1 MNGCLIL
8 SKNDVILKLK
18 DACNEGAPLGLKAWT
33 VIQKRIMEMIENAK
47 TSPSPE
53 SQLQLIQD
61 SLNMFYKSPTPWGR
75 FISRMFPIGKA
86 MILFNND
93 TNTQLAE
100 NKTVSSTFE
109 ETAKASRQLRQRN
122 FLENKFKRAPNA
134 KLYFQRNVKSDIVE
148 TFLVRRNGSDSRYYV
163 SQKEMNESVKE
174 YKQALLDRIF
184 TYFESDQLL
193 KGIVKNLPRKMY
205 DDDDVYTGIIQEIKP
220 VIDNHLSPE
229 AIVQNEISLDYIY
242 KDYRGSD
249 KTKQKIAKQFLDAY
263 NAWIILQNFDTVI
276 RDTSGSIISVGNS
289 HINQHD
295 HDLTKY
301 SIKNRA
307 TNMWTNWR
315 DSDDIAN
322 MSEIISEVTQQLIET
337 SKMYKW
343 GANTPYQDRYLSF
356 NDFNYIVGFIK
367 RQAFMPTSDNIIIS
381 ELNNINNLSIHTKRI
396 LADILAWNKA
406 NQYNI
411 IRGDRDT
418 GIPRPV
424 TWKQLVARL
433 NENPQKYMH
442 AIFDIL
448 CNTNIMDTNEFIEG
462 SSKFLNTYTKN
473 LIWSFY
479 KEAFGGDGNQR
490 SLFALH
496 TRSTQ
501 DNVYQIITQV
511 AASTFPE
518 DYLQYYERENGVIGT
533 RLLKDYALDSI
544 SNTIATNIQQTL
556 TTLSKADYK
565 KYGITYQTRQN
576 NKDLLE
582 DVQINVKINNDLN
595 FNISIDNNKVTIPEY
610 SSKEAELIWNNH
622 TVQTLFKD
630 LLGLNFEY
638 DPDFKEAYLETV
650 SSYPAAIKNLG
661 QLLGRA
667 VFNTIINTQFIPKY
681 LNQQNNV
688 SIIKNFIKSQFG
700 DVHGAKYADKFNTV
714 TGEMPIIHPDR
725 KSVDLNN
732 LALATALNNNLL
744 AQAQSKTG
752 EGTSLANYTL
762 SRMRNFYQNQL
773 EIQCKKVN
781 SAVKDLSF
789 VVNSNG
795 LFEGILS
802 RRELKTLNSNQQST
816 KFSDQQSFELS
827 FINDFV
833 SAFVPNPNSESIIK
847 DGKVSFL
854 PTVNSDKTQID
865 GLLVNLNAKSKVNG
879 KSYLELMDSDIE
891 QEMVE
896 EFSPMYERIIT
907 NINTEL
913 SKVASIL
920 NINVSGLGGS
930 ILQQNEILLDLINTE
945 FAHDKSLGKKPKERI
960 INGLHKV
967 ITEYNK
973 THSRNPIMLAEHV
986 HYTFNKE
993 GLLTINKTL
1002 QALHGRFGKNISES
1016 DRVNIAA
1023 LYSAEPDY
1031 INYLQR
1037 QGLTDVVGKESF
1049 FSYQDYLSIEN
1060 LLKMH
1065 FKVYLRGSDN
1075 VVRTNQ
1081 PEIAFLRGEAVFT
1094 DDQKRMQ
1101 PYLVELNEQM
1111 KNWVDDAGMMIIAKG
1126 YIVNPRT
1133 RKPELINI
1141 TTLDQLHQATNIEI
1155 HPMLRKL
1162 NRLDYLCT
1170 QQYTVATVGS
1180 HYVHKG
1186 SAGVGS
1192 IITEEAKRWLASN
1205 KRNVAATS
1213 TVHLFQ
1219 NKQLDGVPSIYNIA
1233 IIEDIRTDLYNIMG
1247 DLYLEGHAPLDGGMF
1262 VNAWMSELENNSL
1275 AGEAAGWDKKQFGTF
1290 YSELY
1295 GAGGIVKTAGF
1306 APTNERMRRSEAW
1319 QNLQRNMT
1327 SRPWVKELTDENGN
1341 DIYEILDITKCDY
1354 RGTSIDYTQAI
1365 GGKPIMYKRVAHDN
1379 PQQLAAYR
1387 LENIKSLGNN
1397 QYEIAEVEI
1406 NKNGTEI
1413 SEPITRIETINSNWD
1428 LYTKVFGGY
1437 NSLELNTNNTLT
1449 WSENSIKLMVYAM
1462 NNVGYKKQ
1470 ESVNTTDYGLDQDD
1484 VWLPLK
1490 YSDIHYT
1497 PNIGAIKSLQ
1507 FNVNPDGE
1515 AVLNSETTLNFMQMR
1530 LAQLGI
1536 QLDKEHHAD
1545 NSEVSMP
1552 TQLMQASANRS
1563 FTHEYAQ
1570 EMYKALFILTRQET
1584 EGFLS
1589 GINDIITASTDSKN
1603 PQAKLVEEVTN
1614 LIVDKLLHESS
1625 EDNSVNAILKD
1636 LLEKAEAGKTITFA
1650 DDIKGKIPWS
1660 DPTIFNKLF
1669 SELSTT
1675 LTNIAVKM
1683 KFSGTLSVICPTGGV
1698 EKRYGDRGLNSF
1710 TQVYDKNRT
1719 DGSTRTS
1726 LSETSLQEYQEQVK
1740 NVNEVD
1746 SDGHNMLIYDTSR
1759 ASNLRPIEGELDESY
1774 SRRVKL
1780 SQVSELKTQ
1789 HNYIVEF
1796 ADGSQEEITINTPE
1810 DYYRVKNLTLLGKK
1824 ISTPILWAH
1833 PAIGKT
1839 YSVENGGFSDKLVDW
1854 DVEFNRKRDLWI
1866 AQQSKTLLNSDDFK
1880 RARNE
1885 YLINWTDH
1893 PEYIDFVKD
1902 EWERVKQKAN
1912 RENKILVAS
1921 PHMLLQLF
1929 PQDFTKVITMSEG
1942 DFVTRNIARNAN
1954 NRENSLKW
1962 KAGIDQTIINYIHN
1976 SSENRQK
1983 VVTVQDNEYLE
1994 NLLLNGNLD
2003 DELTQLSNNVLF
2015 ENGNI
2020 AVIKVYENVQK
2031 GRELSAYN
2039 VRFSDS
2045 VSGERFQIFDLDSIN
2060 LLYKLNNIS
2069 DKQIK
2074 GYPEFSKLTTQ
2085 QQQVILNQI
2094 FKSSAFNVE
2103 AVFSGLQAD
2112 YPNLPM
2118 FDQNFMANIKQLYP
2132 GDAYMGVIQKLY
2144 KIAKP
2149 RVYSRMQN
2157 DLFKLSANY
2166 KGKDRIVWVNGKQIE
2181 PMDFQ
2186 YDAYEVILPMTYK
2199 TKFGLQEYDDLQE
2212 ILRDPDFFVKRGLQ
2226 RFKSKI
2232 DDSMFDYELKNFN
2245 GNHVYILDSSKGI
2258 PEEFQS
2264 AIQAFETKQSKGK
2277 TYRIDSDGNII
2288 YQMSSDNDSICS
2300 FNGIEVIVTDN
2311 PLFYVQNFNY
2321 NTLRVSPKRVTEES
2335 YQTLIET
2342 LSQSKRANS
2351 KNFLKAISNVKGE
2364 YMDISKFK
2372 QFNTAIDELN
2382 YDNVHLNTEIDDEFK
2397 SISQIYRIIL
2407 QNGKELHTSFA
2418 QSLEFVAG
2426 RIPAQSQQSFMTQRV
2441 VGFDSSGLNTAMV
2454 STFQLFLQGSDLDI
2468 DAVTLLGYD
2477 FDDHGKLIG
2486 WSPYFSLE
2494 SKEMLKASKQL
2505 PLPTGKTQEV
2515 VTGENT
2521 KHNFFEIYDK
2531 YFGTLFKTIPI
2542 GNGKIK
2548 TIDGVP
2554 ELQLDI
2560 YTPRGIELL
2569 SEFLRDVE
2577 KYGIGIKAEL
2587 NENGFIEA
2595 DEQFFKA
2602 PNIILGD
2609 GTQSTREWNLFRK
2622 PQNGGTVNVRH
2633 DQTYAIAQQLVKFV
2647 NDHNEYINTVDE
2659 YKKDSMAKNY
2669 IVNYLYKVAE
2679 SPCNQTEAMKSVDE
2693 STKVLKAGAAQ
2704 FAEKSGESRHAPG
2717 RVTSKVMM
2725 IGEGQAGKDG
2735 VGIGAVG
2742 IKANSTTQFYLSE
2755 LWRNGS
2761 EQDKRKILFTRGKS
2775 IDGKY
2780 YRGFANMYTDQ
2791 EFSEEEVQKFSLAMS
2806 LLDNLREEGDLTK
2819 DVAEQIAAMLS
2830 IAVDNAKD
2838 LALAKINSGPRLMG
2852 MYVYGM
2858 TLGIPTETLIKIMTS
2873 PEGLIL
2879 KEMTEGSY
2887 FNRDT
2892 NAFRILD
2899 VFDKL
2904 NGNIGRDLE
2913 RFSYIAKTD
2922 DGKVVKYLTDIWLE
2936 NGGYFQTVT
2945 TSDVIFEAL
2954 YNPYIKWYDTNWSAI
2969 HKTKHPAQNLNQ
2981 MLAHILSVPGLFDVL
2996 YQEARRNL
3004 TNTYQTR
3011 IQGVVKPEIAQNWMA
3026 AIKQTINYIQ
3036 DIANKNKVLY
3046 AKNGRGSDL
3055 RILAE
3060 GAEEMRVLGSI
3071 LSMNKGLKP
3080 TPAEAEAFV
3089 DVIENLI
3096 YDRKKIMGYE
3106 PSESDKIDFIKF
3118 MTDPRYQES
3127 VVNEYEKVK
3136 HSVNIPHLL
3145 TKVPHFKGYVE
3156 TQMIPI
3162 VFEMVASVKYRTLQ
3176 KYRKNINADSKVQAI
3191 SLFKYFDVNSK
3202 KDKES
3207 ILRGLENLVQY
3218 KLLTGWLFDRKLQF
3232 TIPAGFQY
3240 FDKTGKII
3248 TSDKPE
3254 VINLWTKE
3262 GLATFKKYMD
3272 EVFIPNLKNNPNISS
3287 INEFVKNLIKIS
3299 YDKTP
3304 THSPTVVYS
3313 LQGDLMSRKGRQ
3325 AELNQAM
3332 FADFQ
3337 LLGDQAF
3344 NEGIGFNSLFD
3355 AFYLYAQYCYMG
3367 RKGTKSL
3374 MGLFDSDN
3382 VRGGLAKSFSEYVAN
3397 MDIDGNIFV
3406 SNEELTAWCAPVG
3419 TQNLKSNFGWIK
3431 GKDTVGIQLKQK
3443 IDPNQRLSDEEMDLL
3458 YEEDSNDGYTPRYR
3472 DKFGTYKSHFL
3483 THYDRT
3489 VKNNIL
3495 VPITQDS
3502 TMYQVTGKIQL
3513 HPESKHHSIN
3523 VQFTNDVITNLIWD
3537 AQFNSEIEEQYIN
3550 VDNAKF
3556 NSIDDFRQQL
3566 LEDLKGVHFPYK
3578 VSLSATEMKQVD
3590 LSILQTIIKQKL
3602 EC

>member
-53 SQLQLIQD
+53 SQLQLLQD

-134 KLYFQRNVKSDIVE
+134 KLYFQRSVKSDIVE
-148 TFLVRRNGSDSRYYV
+148 TFLVRRNGSDSRYYT
-163 SQKEMNESVKE
+163 SQKEMNKSVKA

-184 TYFESDQLL
+184 AYFDSDSLL
-193 KGIVKNLPRKMY
+193 KDVVKNLPRKMY
-205 DDDDVYTGIIQEIKP
+205 DSDDVYTGIIQEMKP

-229 AIVQNEISLDYIY
+229 AIIQNEISLDYIY

-249 KTKQKIAKQFLDAY
+249 KIKQKIAKQFLDAY

-315 DSDDIAN
+315 DSDDIAD

-356 NDFNYIVGFIK
+356 NDFNYVVGFIK
-367 RQAFMPTSDNIIIS
+367 RQAFMPTSDSIVIS
-381 ELNNINNLSIHTKRI
+381 ELANVNNLSIHTKRI
-396 LADILAWNKA
+396 LSDILAWNKA

-411 IRGDRDT
+411 IRGNVDT
-418 GIPRPV
+418 GVPKPV
-424 TWKQLVARL
+424 TWKQLVSRL

-448 CNTNIMDTNEFIEG
+448 CNTDIMDNNEFTSG

-473 LIWSFY
+473 IIWSFY
-479 KEAFGGDGNQR
+479 KEAFGGDGNPR

-501 DNVYQIITQV
+501 DNVYQITTQV

-556 TTLSKADYK
+556 ATLSKADYK
-565 KYGITYQTRQN
+565 KYGITYQTQQN
-576 NKDLLE
+576 NKDLLN
-582 DVQINVKINNDLN
+582 DVQINIKINNDLN
-595 FNISIDNNKVTIPEY
+595 FNISIDSNKVTIPEY
-610 SSKEAELIWNNH
+610 SSQEAELIWNNH
-622 TVQTLFKD
+622 DVQTLFKD
-630 LLGLNFEY
+630 LLGLNFED

-650 SSYPAAIKNLG
+650 SSYPATIKNLG

-688 SIIKNFIKSQFG
+688 SIIKNFIRSQFG

-773 EIQCKKVN
+773 EIQCKKAN
-781 SAVKDLSF
+781 SAVKNLSF

-879 KSYLELMDSDIE
+879 KTYLELTDSDIE

-907 NINTEL
+907 NVNTEL
-913 SKVASIL
+913 GKVASIL
-920 NINVSGLGGS
+920 GINVASVTGS
-930 ILQQNEILLDLINTE
+930 VLQQNAILLNYINTK
-945 FAHDKSLGKKPKERI
+945 FASDERLGKKPKERI

-973 THSRNPIMLAEHV
+973 THSRNPIMLSEHV
-986 HYTFNKE
+986 HYTFNE
-993 GLLTINKTL
+993 QGLLDSNKTL
-1002 QALHGRFGKNISES
+1002 EALHGRFGKNISES
-1016 DRVNIAA
+1016 DKAMLAN

-1031 INYLQR
+1031 VNYLQR

-1081 PEIAFLRGEAVFT
+1081 PEIAFLKGEAIFT
-1094 DDQKRMQ
+1094 EDQKRMQ
-1101 PYLVELNEQM
+1101 PHLVALNEQM
-1111 KNWVDDAGMMIIAKG
+1111 KDWVDDAGMMIIAKG
-1126 YIVNPRT
+1126 YVTNPRT
-1133 RKPELINI
+1133 RKSELINI
-1141 TTLDQLHQATNIEI
+1141 TTLDQLHQATNIEV

-1186 SAGVGS
+1186 SSGVGS

-1233 IIEDIRTDLYNIMG
+1233 IIEDIRTDLYNVMG

-1275 AGEAAGWDKKQFGTF
+1275 AGEKAGLDKKQFGTF

-1306 APTNERMRRSEAW
+1306 AATNARMRRSKAW

-1327 SRPWVKELTDENGN
+1327 SRPWTKELPDAAGN
-1341 DIYEILDITKCDY
+1341 DIYEVIDITKCDY
-1354 RGTSIDYTQAI
+1354 RGESIDYTQAI
-1365 GGKPIMYKRVAHDN
+1365 GGKPIMYKRASHDK
-1379 PQQLAAYR
+1379 PQEELAAYR
-1387 LENIKSLGNN
+1387 LENIRYLENN
-1397 QYEIAEVEI
+1397 QYEITEVEI
-1406 NKNGTEI
+1406 NINGTEI
-1413 SEPITRIETINSNWD
+1413 SGPVTRIETINSNWD

-1437 NSLELNTNNTLT
+1437 NSLELDGNNTLT

-1462 NNVGYKKQ
+1462 NNIGYKKP
-1470 ESVNTTDYGLDQDD
+1470 ESVATTPDGLDQDD
-1484 VWLPLK
+1484 VWQPLK
-1490 YSDIHYT
+1490 YSDVHYT

-1515 AVLNSETTLNFMQMR
+1515 AVLSSETTLNFMQMR

-1545 NSEVSMP
+1545 AAEVSMP
-1552 TQLMQASANRS
+1552 TQLIQASANRS

-1570 EMYKALFILTRQET
+1570 EMYKALSILTRQET

-1589 GINDIITASTDSKN
+1589 GISDIITAGADSKN

-1614 LIVDKLLHESS
+1614 LIVDKLLHESA

-1636 LLEKAEAGKTITFA
+1636 LLEKAEAGKIITFA

-1669 SELSTT
+1669 SALSTT

-1683 KFSGTLSVICPTGGV
+1683 KFSGTLSVICPTGGI

-1710 TQVYDKNRT
+1710 TQAYDKNRK
-1719 DGSTRTS
+1719 DKSTRTP
-1726 LSETSLQEYQEQVK
+1726 LSETSLQEYQNSVY
-1740 NVNEVD
+1740 NGNEFD
-1746 SDGHNMLIYDTSR
+1746 SDGHNMLVYDISR
-1759 ASNLRPIEGELDESY
+1759 ASNLRKGDGELDESY

-1780 SQVSELKTQ
+1780 SQISELKTQ
-1789 HNYIVEF
+1789 HNYIIEF
-1796 ADGSQEEITINTPE
+1796 ADGSKEEITINTPE
-1810 DYYRVKNLTLLGKK
+1810 DYYRVKNLVLLGKK
-1824 ISTPILWAH
+1824 IDIPKDLIEPFDFQSRVSYYEKEFESSELDETKEGLIYAALSKPVITIDSFKKETGAGNEEVKKLFGIFLSKEKGGISIERLAENIWSEHQEIFEDDYEVRNMIIDILLSSYTRGDIKAYKKDRIKQL
-1833 PAIGKT
+1833 AVEAAQQELNDYEAYVFEKYGKT
-1839 YSVENGGFSDKLVDW
+1839 AEEYKLHY
-1854 DVEFNRKRDLWI
+1854 E
-1866 AQQSKTLLNSDDFK
+1866 
-1880 RARNE
+1880 
-1885 YLINWTDH
+1885 
-1893 PEYIDFVKD
+1893 
-1902 EWERVKQKAN
+1902 
-1912 RENKILVAS
+1912 
-1921 PHMLLQLF
+1921 LQ
-1929 PQDFTKVITMSEG
+1929 TKKSG
-1942 DFVTRNIARNAN
+1942 N
-1954 NRENSLKW
+1954 
-1962 KAGIDQTIINYIHN
+1962 
-1976 SSENRQK
+1976 
-1983 VVTVQDNEYLE
+1983 VV
-1994 NLLLNGNLD
+1994 
-2003 DELTQLSNNVLF
+2003 
-2015 ENGNI
+2015 
-2020 AVIKVYENVQK
+2020 KVYENVQK
-2031 GRELSAYN
+2031 GRELGAYN

-2045 VSGERFQIFDLDSIN
+2045 VSGERFQLFDLDSIN

-2069 DKQIK
+2069 DKQVK
-2074 GYPEFSKLTTQ
+2074 GYPEFNKLSTQ
-2085 QQQVILNQI
+2085 EQQVILNQI
-2094 FKSSAFNVE
+2094 FKSSAFNAQ
-2103 AVFSGLQAD
+2103 AVFNGLKAR

-2132 GDAYMGVIQKLY
+2132 GDAYMAIIQDLY

-2149 RVYSRMQN
+2149 RVYSRMQK

-2166 KGKDRIVWVNGKQIE
+2166 KGKDRTVWVNGKQIE

-2199 TKFGLQEYDDLQE
+2199 TQFGLQEYDDLQE
-2212 ILRDPDFFVKRGLQ
+2212 ILKDPDFFVKRGLQ

-2232 DDSMFDYELKNFN
+2232 DDYMFDYELKNFN
-2245 GNHVYILDSSKGI
+2245 GNHVYVLDSSKGI
-2258 PEEFQS
+2258 PEEFKS

-2277 TYRIDSDGNII
+2277 TYRIDSDGKVI

-2321 NTLRVSPKRVTEES
+2321 NTLRVSPKRVTDES

-2342 LSQSKRANS
+2342 LSQSKRTNS
-2351 KNFLKAISNVKGE
+2351 KNFLKAIQNSKGE
-2364 YMDISKFK
+2364 YMDIKMFK
-2372 QFNTAIDELN
+2372 QFNIELDKLNYENAHLNNEIDE
-2382 YDNVHLNTEIDDEFK
+2382 DFK

-2418 QSLEFVAG
+2418 QSLEFIAG

-2441 VGFDSSGLNTAMV
+2441 VGFDNSGLNTAMV

-2486 WSPYFSLE
+2486 WSPHFSLQ
-2494 SKEMLKASKQL
+2494 SREMLKASKQL

-2515 VTGENT
+2515 ITGENA
-2521 KHNFFEIYDK
+2521 KHNFFEVYDK
-2531 YFGTLFKTIPI
+2531 YFGTLFKTIPL
-2542 GNGKIK
+2542 GNNKIK
-2548 TIDGVP
+2548 TINGVP

-2595 DEQFFKA
+2595 NEQFFEA

-2609 GTQSTREWNLFRK
+2609 GTQMAREWNLFRK

-2633 DQTYAIAQQLVKFV
+2633 DQTYAIAQQLIKFV
-2647 NDHNEYINTVDE
+2647 NDHNEYINVVDE

-2669 IVNYLYKVAE
+2669 IVHYLYKVAE

-2693 STKVLKAGAAQ
+2693 STKVLKAGAAD
-2704 FAEKSGESRHAPG
+2704 FAEQSGESRHAPG

-2904 NGNIGRDLE
+2904 NGNIGRDIE

-2922 DGKVVKYLTDIWLE
+2922 DGKVAKHLTDIWLE
-2936 NGGYFQTVT
+2936 DGGYFQTVT
-2945 TSDVIFEAL
+2945 TSDAIFESL
-2954 YNPYIKWYDTNWSAI
+2954 YNPYIKWYSTNWSKI

-2981 MLAHILSVPGLFDVL
+2981 MLAHILAEPGLFDIL
-2996 YQEARRNL
+2996 YQEARRTL
-3004 TNTYQTR
+3004 TNIYQTR
-3011 IQGVVKPEIAQNWMA
+3011 IQGVVKPEIAQTWMA
-3026 AIKQTINYIQ
+3026 AIKQTLNYVQ

-3046 AKNGRGSDL
+3046 AKNGRGNDL
-3055 RILAE
+3055 RTLAE

-3096 YDRKKIMGYE
+3096 YDRKKIIGAE
-3106 PSESDKIDFIKF
+3106 LFESDKIDFIKF
-3118 MTDPRYQES
+3118 MTDTKYQEQ
-3127 VVNEYEKVK
+3127 VINKYEQVK

-3156 TQMIPI
+3156 TQMIPV

-3176 KYRKNINADSKVQAI
+3176 KYRKNINADNKSDAI

-3207 ILRGLENLVQY
+3207 VLRGLENLVQY
-3218 KLLTGWLFDRKLQF
+3218 KLLTGWLFEEKLQF

-3272 EVFIPNLKNNPNISS
+3272 EVFIPSIQNNPNISS
-3287 INEFVKNLIKIS
+3287 TNEFIKNLIRIS

-3313 LQGDLMSRKGRQ
+3313 LQGDLMARKGRQ

-3337 LLGDQAF
+3337 LLGGEAF
-3344 NEGIGFNSLFD
+3344 NEGIKFKSMFD

-3382 VRGGLAKSFSEYVAN
+3382 VRGGLAKSFSEYVAK

-3406 SNEELTAWCAPVG
+3406 SSEELTAWCAPVG
-3419 TQNLKSNFGWIK
+3419 TQNLKANFGWIK
-3431 GKDTVGIQLKQK
+3431 GKDNVGIQLKQK
-3443 IDPNQRLSDEEMDLL
+3443 IDPNQRLSDEEMDVL
-3458 YEEDSNDGYTPRYR
+3458 YDEDSGDEYTPHYR

-3489 VKNNIL
+3489 VKNNML
-3495 VPITQDS
+3495 VPITQDK
-3502 TMYQVTGKIQL
+3502 TMYQVAGYIKLQPAGIP
-3513 HPESKHHSIN
+3513 HRIDI
-3523 VQFTNDVITNLIWD
+3523 QFTNDIITNLIWD

-3556 NSIDDFRQQL
+3556 KSMDDFRQQL
-3566 LEDLKGVHFPYK
+3566 LEDLKGVHLPYK